1 MIVCTGEKQK
11 TWKIIDLDNNK
22 IVAGIFNIGNG
33 KGEFIFP
40 PSVTNGSS
48 FYKKNDSLYADV
60 FDDMKGHMLTVN
72 IDESVAKQDLCLK
85 AEKEGLDN
93 SVFNTLRIADNQYI
107 IRKVS
112 DEQKKLGRSLRNIA
126 TGVSETPSVF
136 ESLNEASLKGNVDIN
151 ILSTNMAI
159 ANNGCVIEAPVSL
172 NYINLYKIDGS
183 FAKTVCIGET
193 LDNIDDLSQKK
204 MKERKYVFSGVR
216 VFDDFFGVLMLN
228 ETWDDYMTN
237 KETKPS
243 ILLFSYNGEPLAKV
257 DIDTMTIFFDIDTRH
272 GMLYVV
278 DSKTGWIMRY
288 DIKKALGFLP
298 INKG

>member
-1 MIVCTGEKQK
+1 
-11 TWKIIDLDNNK
+11 
-22 IVAGIFNIGNG
+22 
-33 KGEFIFP
+33 
-40 PSVTNGSS
+40 
-48 FYKKNDSLYADV
+48 
-60 FDDMKGHMLTVN
+60 MKGHMLTVN

-85 AEKEGLDN
+85 DEKEGLDN
-93 SVFNTLRIADNQYI
+93 SGFNTIRIADNQYI

-112 DEQKKLGRSLRNIA
+112 DEQKKLGRSLRNLA
-126 TGVSETPSVF
+126 TGASETPSVF

-228 ETWDDYMTN
+228 ETWGDYMAN

-257 DIDTMTIFFDIDTRH
+257 GIDTMTIFFDIDTRH
-272 GMLYVV
+272 GMLSVIFI
-278 DSKTGWIMRY
+278 SH
-288 DIKKALGFLP
+288 
-298 INKG
+298 